1 MLLGGGVGSAPHGA
15 AADPGAF
22 DDAEGDG
29 PDPGPA
35 PASAPGGTAG
45 AGGGALAGAL
55 PPPPPLGDERYDGE
69 LSAQGLR
76 HGVGRFV
83 WKNGS
88 SYEGQVRAAWQ
99 QASQARGRSG

>member
-1 MLLGGGVGSAPHGA
+1 M
-15 AADPGAF
+15 
-22 DDAEGDG
+22 
-29 PDPGPA
+29 
-35 PASAPGGTAG
+35 T
-45 AGGGALAGAL
+45 GAL

-88 SYEGQVRAAWQ
+88 SYEGQVRAPKQ
-99 QASQARGRSG
+99 QARERRERCG